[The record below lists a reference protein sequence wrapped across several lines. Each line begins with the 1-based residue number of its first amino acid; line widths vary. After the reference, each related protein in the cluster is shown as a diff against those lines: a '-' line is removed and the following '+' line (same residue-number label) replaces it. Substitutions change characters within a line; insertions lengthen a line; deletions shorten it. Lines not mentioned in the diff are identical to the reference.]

1 MVARRN
7 PVVPR
12 RTVRVDGCPVQTTV
26 TTRPAVARRWLYT
39 TLWRQRRRLH
49 PAGVEPRPGTLQLC
63 CGNRCLVFQ
72 LARVGGAVP
81 QILRRF
87 LADARVTFA
96 GYYVASDCR
105 KLRAHHGLEVEST
118 LELCGAGG
126 GTGRPSMASMARRL
140 LGIRHGVE
148 KPMKLS
154 RSRWDGA
161 KLSREQ
167 VRYAAA
173 DAYISCR
180 LGVHLRCRAA
190 VHVADQDDESEVEYS
205 DDDEHGGWGRF
216 SGFLERVSGDQQDWE
231 ASVDDHVYDSMC
243 SVVY

>member
-1 MVARRN
+1 
-7 PVVPR
+7 
-12 RTVRVDGCPVQTTV
+12 
-26 TTRPAVARRWLYT
+26 
-39 TLWRQRRRLH
+39 
-49 PAGVEPRPGTLQLC
+49 
-63 CGNRCLVFQ
+63 
-72 LARVGGAVP
+72 VP